1 MKDVVKT
8 SPDKNVKRRRRKR
21 NMSLYYLLIFVVVV
35 VVIRILSRTVLFN
48 IGEFVVTGNQ
58 KYTVSQI
65 LSAGDLETGDNM
77 YRLDIDRAE
86 SNIKKN
92 LIYVEDVTIKR
103 KLPDTLYIEI
113 EEAAAF
119 ACCEYEGNRYCVISR
134 GGRYLETEQANKRED
149 LIMVTGLELT
159 GVALGE
165 DIMSTDEDKINIVF
179 DLFDAADETCPGSIT
194 YIDITDRTNIKIG
207 YEGRIDIDF
216 GSSLDY
222 EYKLKYITAIIE
234 DNLDENATGK
244 IIYHSAT
251 AGASFIGSEYLSD

>member
-21 NMSLYYLLIFVVVV
+21 NMSLYYLLILIIVVT
-35 VVIRILSRTVLFN
+35 VIYVLSRTVLFN
-48 IGEFVVTGNQ
+48 IDEYVVTGNS

-65 LSAGDLETGDNM
+65 LAAGGLEKGDNM
-77 YRLDIDRAE
+77 YRLDIDKVE
-86 SNIKKN
+86 SNIKKS

-103 KLPDTLYIEI
+103 KLPDTLSVEVT
-113 EEAAAF
+113 EAEAY
-119 ACCEYEGNRYCVISR
+119 ACCEYEGTRYCVISR
-134 GGRYLETEQANKRED
+134 GGRYLETEQANKRDD
-149 LIMVTGLELT
+149 LIVVTGLELT

-165 DIMSTDEDKINIVF
+165 DIKSSDEDKINIIF
-179 DLFDAADETCPGSIT
+179 DLFDAADETCPDKIT

-207 YEGRIDIDF
+207 YDGRIDIDF

-222 EYKLKYITAIIE
+222 EYKLKYINAIIE
-234 DNLDENATGK
+234 ENLDENATGK

-251 AGASFIGSEYLSD
+251 AGASFISSEYLSD

>member
-8 SPDKNVKRRRRKR
+8 APVKNNKRRRRKR
-21 NMSLYYLLIFVVVV
+21 NMSLYYLLILIIVITVVF
-35 VVIRILSRTVLFN
+35 ILSRTLLFN
-48 IGEFVVTGNQ
+48 INKYVISGNE
-58 KYTVSQI
+58 KYTDSQI
-65 LSAGDLETGDNM
+65 LAAGNLDTGDNM
-77 YRLDIDRAE
+77 YRLDLDKTE
-86 SNIKKN
+86 DNIKKS
-92 LIYVEDVTIKR
+92 LIYIEDITLRR
-103 KLPDTLYIEI
+103 KLPDTLYIDI
-113 EEAAAF
+113 TEASAY

-134 GGRYLETEQANKRED
+134 SGRYLETEQPNKRED
-149 LIMVTGLELT
+149 LLCVYGMELT

-165 DIMSTDEDKINIVF
+165 DITSSDDDKIDIVF
-179 DLFDAADETCPGSIT
+179 DLFDAVEDTCQGKIT

-251 AGASFIGSEYLSD
+251 AGASFISSENLTD